1 MDVFELMEKRHS
13 VRSFLEKPIDSA
25 ALQSLTKAVEN
36 VNGQSGLNV
45 QLVINEPQAFS
56 GFMAHYGKF
65 YGVKNYI
72 ALVGKRG
79 EDEKIGYFGEELVL
93 LAQNLGLNSCWVA
106 LTYKKVKTAF
116 KVNAGEKLYCVI
128 ALGYGVTQGVP
139 HKSKQFE
146 SVCKTKNPPEWF
158 IRGVNAA
165 LLAPTAVNQQK
176 FTFALEGD
184 NVIAKAGVG
193 FYSKID
199 LGIVKFHFDL
209 AVGKASLE

>member
-13 VRSFLEKPIDSA
+13 VRSFLEKPINEED
-25 ALQSLTKAVEN
+25 LQSLTKAVES

-45 QLVINEPQAFS
+45 QLVVNEPQAFS

-79 EDEKIGYFGEELVL
+79 EDEKIGYYGEKLVL
-93 LAQNLGLNSCWVA
+93 LAQSLGLNSCWVA

-116 KVNAGEKLYCVI
+116 NVNAGEKLYCVI
-128 ALGYGVTQGVP
+128 ALGYGVTQGVA
-139 HKSKQFE
+139 HKSKPFK
-146 SVCKTKNPPEWF
+146 SICRTKNPPEWF

-184 NVIAKAGVG
+184 NVIAKSGVG

-199 LGIVKFHFDL
+199 LGIVKYHFDL
-209 AVGKASLE
+209 AVGKTNLE